1 LVAATLEVS
10 VTLPPLQKV
19 VGPDGVIVGDGGV
32 VFVTAVVAE
41 VPLQP
46 APVVTETL

>member
-1 LVAATLEVS
+1 M
-10 VTLPPLQKV
+10 PPLQNM
-19 VGPDGVIVGDGGV
+19 VGPEGVTVGDGALV
-32 VFVTAVVAE
+32 WVIAVVAE

>member
-1 LVAATLEVS
+1 MAAALDVS

-19 VGPDGVIVGDGGV
+19 VGPEGVIVGDGAAIC
-32 VFVTAVVAE
+32 VTAVVAE

>member
-1 LVAATLEVS
+1 LAAALEVS

-19 VGPDGVIVGDGGV
+19 VEPLAVTVGVASAACE
-32 VFVTAVVAE
+32 TANGTE

-46 APVVTETL
+46 LAFVTDTV